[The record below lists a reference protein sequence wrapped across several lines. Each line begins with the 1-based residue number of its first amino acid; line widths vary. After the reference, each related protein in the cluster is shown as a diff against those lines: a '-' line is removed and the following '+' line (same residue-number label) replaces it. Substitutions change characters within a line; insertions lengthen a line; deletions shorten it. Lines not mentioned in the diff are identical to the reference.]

1 MPDHDDTPPDLN
13 APGWARRIE
22 KQISGLDIKVDGLH
36 DSLLGIVPKLEDHT
50 GRLKMLE
57 ADRQAMDRDRQRW
70 KGMAAGIVLVLVA
83 GAGLAGL
90 ILGVLQLTK

>member
-50 GRLKMLE
+50 GRLRRLE
-57 ADRQAMDRDRQRW
+57 TQERAQGTQMTAW
-70 KGMAAGIVLVLVA
+70 KFLGAGFVAALTLVGGTVAALAAAGVLR
-83 GAGLAGL
+83 
-90 ILGVLQLTK
+90 